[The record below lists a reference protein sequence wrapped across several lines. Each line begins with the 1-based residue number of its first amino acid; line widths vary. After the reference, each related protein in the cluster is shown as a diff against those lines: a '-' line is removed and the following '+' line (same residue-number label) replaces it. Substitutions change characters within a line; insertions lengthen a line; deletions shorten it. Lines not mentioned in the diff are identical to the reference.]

1 MVVKVQLNDYS
12 MLGVDLDSGI
22 AAELSDYFS
31 FYVPGYRFMPAYK
44 NKVWDGKIRLFNR
57 MTGELNAGLFVYLH
71 RFCSE
76 RNYEV
81 QVEETKYG
89 LPGKIEPLVDL
100 DAFFKNNSFPYEP
113 YDYQLSA
120 MKIALERQRA
130 ILLSPTGSG
139 KSYIIYLCTK
149 YWLQMLTEGVNYP
162 KAGRVLV
169 IVPTTS
175 LVEQMYNDFIEYGHS
190 DKAIHRIYS
199 GKDRNN
205 IDCGIVIS
213 TWQSIYKMPKKWFEQ
228 FGMVVGDECHGF
240 KSKSLSSIMNKA
252 TEAKYKIGCTGTL
265 DGTQTHKLVLEG
277 LFGPV
282 HQVTTTKS
290 LQDDE
295 TLAPLNI
302 SVLTLQYNEDTRR
315 NAKDYTYQNEID
327 FLISHQKRNNFI
339 RNLAIDQKGNT
350 LVLFQR
356 VANHGKILF
365 DLIDSKA
372 EEGRK
377 VFFVSGQTET
387 TDREAIRKI
396 VEKQY
401 GAIIVASLGTFSTG
415 INIRNLHNI
424 IFASPSKSQIKVLQ
438 SIGRG
443 LRKADDGS
451 DTRLFDIADDLRW
464 KKRNNYTLSHSQE
477 RIRIYEQ
484 EQFNFKRY
492 EIGLE

>member
-1 MVVKVQLNDYS
+1 MLN
-12 MLGVDLDSGI
+12 VETDSGI
-22 AAELSDYFS
+22 GAEISDYFS

-57 MTGELNAGLFVYLH
+57 MTGELNVGLFVYLH
-71 RFCSE
+71 KFCTDRGYSL
-76 RNYEV
+76 EV
-81 QVEETKYG
+81 EKSDYG
-89 LPGKIEPLVDL
+89 LPGQLEKLYDW
-100 DAFFKNNSFPYEP
+100 DKFFEINEFPFEP
-113 YDYQLSA
+113 YDYQKQA
-120 MKIALERQRA
+120 VKTALERQRA

-139 KSYIIYLCTK
+139 KSYIIYLAVK
-149 YWLQMLTEGVNYP
+149 YWITMLSQGVGYP
-162 KAGRVLV
+162 KAGRVLIV
-169 IVPTTS
+169 VPTTS
-175 LVEQMYNDFIEYGHS
+175 LVEQMYADFIDYGQNEKS
-190 DKAIHRIYS
+190 MHRIYS
-199 GKDRNN
+199 GKDKN
-205 IDCGIVIS
+205 INTSIVIS
-213 TWQSIYKMPKKWFEQ
+213 TWQSIYKNPKKWFEQ
-228 FGMVVGDECHGF
+228 FGMIIGDECHGF

-252 TEAKYKIGCTGTL
+252 TEAKYKIGTTGTL

-282 HQVTTTKS
+282 HKVTTTKN
-290 LQDDE
+290 LQKDK
-295 TLAPLNI
+295 TLADLNI
-302 SVLTLQYNEDTRR
+302 SILTLKYSDDIRKQV
-315 NAKDYTYQNEID
+315 KDYNYQDEID
-327 FLISHQKRNNFI
+327 FIVSYDKRNKFI
-339 RNLAIDQKGNT
+339 RNLAVDQKGNT

-356 VANHGKILF
+356 VDKHGKILF
-365 DLIDSKA
+365 DLITDKIPSD
-372 EEGRK
+372 RK

-387 TDREAIRKI
+387 SDREAIRKI
-396 VEKQY
+396 VEKQH

-492 EIGLE
+492 EIGLES

>member
-1 MVVKVQLNDYS
+1 MAVKVQLNDYS
-12 MLGVDLDSGI
+12 MLGVDVDPGI
-22 AAELSDYFS
+22 GAEISDYFS
-31 FYVPGYRFMPAYK
+31 FYVPGYKFMPAYK

-57 MTGELNAGLFVYLH
+57 MTGELNVGLFVYLH
-71 RFCSE
+71 KFCE
-76 RNYEV
+76 DRGYQIEI
-81 QVEETKYG
+81 EESKYG
-89 LPGKIEPLVDL
+89 VPGQLQRLSEWDKFFEINTLP
-100 DAFFKNNSFPYEP
+100 FEP
-113 YDYQLSA
+113 YDYQKQA
-120 MKIALERQRA
+120 VKTALERQRA

-139 KSYIIYLCTK
+139 KSYIIHLAIK
-149 YWLQMLTEGVNYP
+149 YWLQLLTDGLNYP
-162 KAGRVLV
+162 KAGRALV

-175 LVEQMYNDFIEYGHS
+175 LVEQMYNDFRDYGQS
-190 DKAIHRIYS
+190 DRAMHRIYS
-199 GKDRNN
+199 GKDKNH
-205 IDCGIVIS
+205 DSAIVIS
-213 TWQSIYKMPKKWFEQ
+213 TWQSIYKLPKKWFEQ
-228 FGMVVGDECHGF
+228 FGMIIGDECHGF

-282 HQVTTTKS
+282 YQVTTTKS
-290 LQDDE
+290 LQDDK
-295 TLAPLNI
+295 TLAALNI
-302 SVLTLQYNEDTRR
+302 SVLALTYSEETRR
-315 NAKDYTYQNEID
+315 NAKDYTYQAEID
-327 FLISHQKRNNFI
+327 FLISHEKRNNFI
-339 RNLAIDQKGNT
+339 RNLALDQKGNT

-365 DLIDSKA
+365 DLIDNKA

-387 TDREAIRKI
+387 SDREAIRKI

-464 KKRNNYTLSHSQE
+464 KKRNNYTLSHSEE
-477 RIRIYEQ
+477 RIRIYKQ

-492 EIGLE
+492 EIGLES